1 MLRSTMHRRWAREY
15 LDGAERATTR
25 RRKLDYLRLAVCNS
39 VRAQALEA
47 SEERKNFSKARRK
60 LQGSQKVRQ
69 AQKP

>member
-1 MLRSTMHRRWAREY
+1 MLRSTMHRKWAREY
-15 LDGAERATTR
+15 LDRAERVTTR

-39 VRAQALEA
+39 VRAHALETKQG
-47 SEERKNFSKARRK
+47 EEEL